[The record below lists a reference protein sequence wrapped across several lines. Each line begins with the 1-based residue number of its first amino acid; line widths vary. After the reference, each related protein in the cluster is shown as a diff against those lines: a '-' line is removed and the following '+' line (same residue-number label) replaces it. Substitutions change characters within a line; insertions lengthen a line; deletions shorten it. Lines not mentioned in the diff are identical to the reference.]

1 MRRYLSKEGRI
12 NFFKETA
19 IISKNK
25 QGIILTHMQGVSLQI
40 FTYTNLAYCFTV
52 INNLK
57 ELNLM
62 RKNLYPWMI
71 IKRTERVEE
80 F

>member
-1 MRRYLSKEGRI
+1 
-12 NFFKETA
+12 
-19 IISKNK
+19 
-25 QGIILTHMQGVSLQI
+25 MQGVSLQI